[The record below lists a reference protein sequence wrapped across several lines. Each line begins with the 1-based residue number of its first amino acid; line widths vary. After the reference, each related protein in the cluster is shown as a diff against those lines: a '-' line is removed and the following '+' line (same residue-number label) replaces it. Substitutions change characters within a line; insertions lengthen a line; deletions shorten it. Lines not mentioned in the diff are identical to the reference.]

1 MKETDEEINKE
12 MEVIAD
18 MHKTIEASIA
28 FNKFADGCS
37 CKGECK
43 VCHTIYELHFIRD
56 MLWFATG
63 KFENTY
69 DLFYKYDKYGSHWWE
84 EE

>member
-1 MKETDEEINKE
+1 MTDIDEE
-12 MEVIAD
+12 MESLAD
-18 MHKTIEASIA
+18 LHKTIEASNA
-28 FNKFADGCS
+28 FNEFADGCS
-37 CKGECK
+37 CKGCK

-69 DLFYKYDKYGSHWWE
+69 DVFNNYDKYGNYWWE